1 MAEKMTVARPYA
13 RAVFEIARD
22 DEALA
27 GWSAFLERAGIAA
40 ADERVQALLG
50 NPAVSREALAGLFI
64 ELSGE
69 SAGEHGANFLKLL
82 ADNGRMA
89 WLPEIAAEY
98 ESLRAEAE
106 NIVDVQLTS
115 AVDLD
120 AAQRESFAES
130 LRARLG
136 RDVRL
141 HCDTDPQL
149 LGGAIIRAG
158 DLVIDGSL
166 FGRLER
172 LAGAVTH

>member
-22 DEALA
+22 DDALA
-27 GWSAFLERAGIAA
+27 AWSEFLERGSLAV
-40 ADERVQALLG
+40 ADDRIQALIG
-50 NPAVSREALAGLFI
+50 NPAVTRAELADLFI
-64 ELSGE
+64 ELCGD
-69 SAGEHGANFLKLL
+69 SAGANGANFIRLL
-82 ADNGRMA
+82 ADNGRVA

-98 ESLRAEAE
+98 ELLRAEAE

-115 AVDLD
+115 AVELD
-120 AAQRESFAES
+120 EAQRDSFASS
-130 LRARLG
+130 LRKRLG

-141 HCDTDPQL
+141 HCDTDAKL

>member
-22 DEALA
+22 DDALA
-27 GWSAFLERAGIAA
+27 GWSEFLQRGSQAA
-40 ADERVQALLG
+40 SDPRIQSLIG
-50 NPAVSREALAGLFI
+50 NPAVTREALAEMFI
-64 ELSGE
+64 ELSGD
-69 SAGEHGANFLKLL
+69 SAGRHGANFLKLI
-82 ADNGRMA
+82 ASNGRMA
-89 WLPEIAAEY
+89 WLPEIASEY
-98 ESLRAEAE
+98 ELLRAKAE

-115 AVDLD
+115 AVELD
-120 AAQRESFAES
+120 EKQREHFAAS
-130 LRARLG
+130 LRKRLG
-136 RDVRL
+136 REVRL
-141 HCDTDPQL
+141 HCDTDENL

>member
-13 RAVFEIARD
+13 RAVFEIARESD
-22 DEALA
+22 ALA
-27 GWSAFLERAGIAA
+27 GWSAFLERGSRAV
-40 ADERVQALLG
+40 ADARVQALIG
-50 NPAVSREALAGLFI
+50 NPAVSREALAELFI
-64 ELSGE
+64 ELCGDT
-69 SAGEHGANFLKLL
+69 AGEHGANFLRLL

-98 ESLRAEAE
+98 ELLRAEAE

-115 AVDLD
+115 AIELD
-120 AAQRESFAES
+120 EQQRSSFVAS
-130 LRARLG
+130 LRKRLG

-141 HCDTDPQL
+141 HCDTDSKL

-166 FGRLER
+166 LGRLER

>member
-13 RAVFEIARD
+13 KAVFEIARD
-22 DEALA
+22 SDTLA
-27 GWSAFLERAGIAA
+27 GWSEFLERGRLAA
-40 ADERVQALLG
+40 ADERIQALIG
-50 NPAVSREALAGLFI
+50 NPAVTREALAGLFV
-64 ELSGE
+64 ELCGDA
-69 SAGEHGANFLKLL
+69 AGAHGVNLLKLL

-98 ESLRAEAE
+98 ELLRAEAE

-115 AVDLD
+115 AVELD
-120 AAQRESFAES
+120 AAQRDRFATS
-130 LRARLG
+130 LRKRLG

-141 HCDTDPQL
+141 HCDTDAKL

>member
-22 DEALA
+22 SDAMPA
-27 GWSAFLERAGIAA
+27 WSEFLERGRLAA
-40 ADERVQALLG
+40 EDERIQALIG
-50 NPAVSREALAGLFI
+50 NPAVSRDELAELFI
-64 ELSGE
+64 ELCGDAAGGNGE
-69 SAGEHGANFLKLL
+69 NFLKLL

-89 WLPEIAAEY
+89 WLPEIATEY
-98 ESLRAEAE
+98 ERLRAEAE

-115 AVDLD
+115 AVELD
-120 AAQRESFAES
+120 AAQRDSFAAS
-130 LRARLG
+130 LRKRLG

-141 HCDTDPQL
+141 HCDTDAKL

>member
-13 RAVFEIARD
+13 RAVFEIARAD
-22 DEALA
+22 DALA
-27 GWSAFLERAGIAA
+27 GWSAFLERGSLAA
-40 ADERVQALLG
+40 TDPRVQALIG
-50 NPAVSREALAGLFI
+50 NPAVTRAALADLFI
-64 ELSGE
+64 EICGD
-69 SAGEHGANFLKLL
+69 SAGASGANFLKLL

-89 WLPEIAAEY
+89 WLPEIAAEF
-98 ESLRAEAE
+98 ELLRAEAE

-115 AVDLD
+115 AVELD
-120 AAQRESFAES
+120 AAQRDGFIAS
-130 LRARLG
+130 LKKRLG

-141 HCDTDPQL
+141 HCDTDAKL

-166 FGRLER
+166 LGRLER

>member
-13 RAVFEIARD
+13 RAVFEIARED
-22 DEALA
+22 DSLA
-27 GWSAFLERAGIAA
+27 AWSEFLERGSLAV
-40 ADERVQALLG
+40 ADDRIQALIG
-50 NPAVSREALAGLFI
+50 NPAVTRTELADLFI
-64 ELSGE
+64 ELCGD
-69 SAGEHGANFLKLL
+69 SAGANGANFIRLL
-82 ADNGRMA
+82 AHNGRVA

-98 ESLRAEAE
+98 ELLRAEAE

-115 AVDLD
+115 AVELD
-120 AAQRESFAES
+120 EAQRDSFASS
-130 LRARLG
+130 LRKRLG

-141 HCDTDPQL
+141 HCDTDATL